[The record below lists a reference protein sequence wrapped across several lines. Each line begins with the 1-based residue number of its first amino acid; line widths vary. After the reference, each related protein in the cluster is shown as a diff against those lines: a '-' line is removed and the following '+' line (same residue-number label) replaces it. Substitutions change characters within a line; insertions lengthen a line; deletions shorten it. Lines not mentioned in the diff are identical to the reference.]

1 MIQGKRRNISY
12 KVKTQEYLDS
22 EQWERIENTHE
33 AIISAVTFNEVQ
45 RLLCEDT
52 RVGEHDCIYPLAG
65 KVYCA
70 ECGGAMVR
78 KMVPCNGKKYFYY
91 VCGNNKQ
98 NSTHCS
104 PHSIRAEKLEEAV
117 LTSLQIQVGIVL
129 DMDKAMDGID
139 HLAWEQR
146 EVKKLQSQL
155 EALDAEIQQHQE
167 MRLSVYED
175 LKNGLIDK
183 SEYENLRRGFS
194 SRIEEAKKAK
204 QELRGEQN
212 TLLCGL
218 NDQQEFL
225 KSFREFANIQ
235 VLERNMV
242 VALIDRVEVLDGSNI
257 NVDFRYEDRFAS
269 IEEFLVLQQKKDKL
283 HVLKRREA

>member
-1 MIQGKRRNISY
+1 
-12 KVKTQEYLDS
+12 
-22 EQWERIENTHE
+22 
-33 AIISAVTFNEVQ
+33 
-45 RLLCEDT
+45 
-52 RVGEHDCIYPLAG
+52 
-65 KVYCA
+65 
-70 ECGGAMVR
+70 
-78 KMVPCNGKKYFYY
+78 
-91 VCGNNKQ
+91 
-98 NSTHCS
+98 
-104 PHSIRAEKLEEAV
+104 
-117 LTSLQIQVGIVL
+117 
-129 DMDKAMDGID
+129 MDKAMDGID

-269 IEEFLVLQQKKDKL
+269 IEEFLGLQQKKDKL